1 MSATGAVTKNK
12 DGVPQWT
19 GDAATF
25 NEYEEQCL
33 LYEQSIEYYKRYM
46 VGPRLISELQGPAKR
61 LVVGKRP
68 DWVSYD
74 GGVAVLLST
83 LRASLG
89 RPQVS
94 ELADF
99 LTRYFKQ
106 TRRRSQESM
115 PDYITRKCETYL
127 RAQQSLQ
134 RVLPHQD
141 VKRSWKGASLA
152 GGAGWSRRTSMDSN
166 LSATASQAAAPVGE
180 TTEETSNPS
189 PAEQEEERNS
199 TQDDDQWRW
208 GGWHTG
214 WSWSSWDSYS
224 QGWSWP
230 RNYSYQQPE
239 NKHEQLID
247 ILPDFVQGWYLLH
260 DSGLS
265 TTERNMIHTAAQGDY
280 SLQRV
285 AQELRSQWDEHSL
298 RQRDGHG
305 RGQASYMGEDD
316 EGENEEDFHQE
327 GYILD
332 NLNEEGQALMT
343 EAEEEVQHALAVMQ
357 QARRT
362 LKEARARQQQVRLSR
377 QYFRSGPPKS
387 GATAS
392 GGPPKPGSGT
402 FGRPGAPRDDSK
414 MVCLKCNRMGH
425 RAANCPQ
432 KDTSGGQAQ
441 VTDEANVEH
450 APFICYSEQALS
462 ATENDAYMTTQEAVT
477 EGWCVLDGGATKT
490 LGSINAVQSV
500 IDQNLK
506 QSGATRL
513 LSVDT
518 QRKPTFSF
526 GNSSENRCASTVELG
541 IQAAEKAGRL
551 TIHTLDTGNG
561 PILLSVASLRALG
574 AIIDFSNDLVCFRS
588 LDPHRLVQARR
599 SQSGHQLLPL
609 SGDMCASSVVANR
622 AIPSLKDFLP

>member
-33 LYEQSIEYYKRYM
+33 LYEQATEYYKRYM

-74 GGVAVLLST
+74 GGVATLLAT

-115 PDYITRKCETYL
+115 PDYLTRKCETYL
-127 RAQQSLQ
+127 RAQQALQ

-141 VKRSWKGASLA
+141 VKRSWKGASTA
-152 GGAGWSRRTSMDSN
+152 GSAGWSRRTSVDSN
-166 LSATASQAAAPVGE
+166 LNGAASQAAAPVGE
-180 TTEETSNPS
+180 VPEEPTNNPA
-189 PAEQEEERNS
+189 AEQEEERSS

-208 GGWHTG
+208 GGWYNG
-214 WSWSSWDSYS
+214 WSWSSWSSHS
-224 QGWSWP
+224 QGWGWP
-230 RNYSYQQPE
+230 RSYDYQYNGNKTE
-239 NKHEQLID
+239 NLIE

-265 TTERNMIHTAAQGDY
+265 TTERNMIHTAVQGDY

-298 RQRDGHG
+298 KQRDGHG

-316 EGENEEDFHQE
+316 EGEIEENLAHESYVMD
-327 GYILD
+327 D
-332 NLNEEGQALMT
+332 LNEEGQALMT
-343 EAEEEVQHALAVMQ
+343 EAEEDVQQALAVMQ

-377 QYFRSGPPKS
+377 QYFRNGPPKS
-387 GATAS
+387 GATTS
-392 GGPPKPGSGT
+392 GGYHKPGSGGA
-402 FGRPGAPRDDSK
+402 GRPGAPRDDSK
-414 MVCLKCNRMGH
+414 MVCLKCNRVGH

-432 KDTSGGQAQ
+432 KETPSGQAQ
-441 VTDEANVEH
+441 VTDEADTEH
-450 APFICYSEQALS
+450 APFICFNEQALS
-462 ATENDAYMTTQEAVT
+462 AAEYDAYMTTQEAVT

-490 LGSINAVQSV
+490 LGSI
-500 IDQNLK
+500 K
-506 QSGATRL
+506 RGATRHRPEPQAEWRHPAPERRYAKETAVL
-513 LSVDT
+513 LR
-518 QRKPTFSF
+518 Q
-526 GNSSENRCASTVELG
+526 
-541 IQAAEKAGRL
+541 
-551 TIHTLDTGNG
+551 
-561 PILLSVASLRALG
+561 
-574 AIIDFSNDLVCFRS
+574 
-588 LDPHRLVQARR
+588 
-599 SQSGHQLLPL
+599 QL
-609 SGDMCASSVVANR
+609 
-622 AIPSLKDFLP
+622 